1 MTEAHEVY
9 VQLSS
14 EINSLSNDVVAAISV
29 FRATNSEARD
39 DLRRAQSR
47 LEKLND
53 NVSAL
58 QAQLAAA
65 SGRLEDA
72 AKKAELDNRV
82 KTEDVKGRWAF
93 WVAVGGGVLGT
104 LTAIVNGIVAL
115 MH

>member
-1 MTEAHEVY
+1 MADAHEVY
-9 VQLSS
+9 KELSG

-39 DLRRAQSR
+39 DLRRVDARVES
-47 LEKLND
+47 LNEK
-53 NVSAL
+53 VSEL
-58 QAQLAAA
+58 RAQLAAA

-104 LTAIVNGIVAL
+104 ITAIVNGIVAL
-115 MH
+115 MS